1 MDTQLALQNILS
13 EFEKNS
19 SQTNELI
26 RLQNELSNSENQLI
40 ALQVRF
46 VHK

>member
-1 MDTQLALQNILS
+1 MDTQLALKNILS
-13 EFEKNS
+13 EFEKNN